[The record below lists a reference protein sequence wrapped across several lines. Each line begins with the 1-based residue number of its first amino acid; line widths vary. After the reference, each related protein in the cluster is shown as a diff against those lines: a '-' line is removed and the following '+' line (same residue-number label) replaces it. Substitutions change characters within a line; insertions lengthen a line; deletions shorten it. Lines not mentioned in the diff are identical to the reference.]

1 MIQAEL
7 FADNR
12 YSHPDTSKDSH
23 DAAATAI
30 TISRRRVLEMFRRF
44 GELTQNEAAQ
54 KAVDCFGD
62 YERETYRKRVHE
74 LEGDGLVRLV
84 GKRKCRAKPGRT
96 AVKTYKALERQ

>member
-7 FADNR
+7 FADDR
-12 YSHPDTSKDSH
+12 YRPSSTSKDSH

-74 LEGDGLVRLV
+74 LEDGGLVCLV